1 MLMRMKS
8 QFGSSVY
15 SNGVK
20 SEARVR
26 QPKRDLRGRGRKAL
40 EIDTQ
45 KSVSARASVLS
56 MANYS
61 ILSMPNPSLVEDVD
75 DPNEEEKKEH
85 IKQQK
90 HSHSSY
96 KLIKDPS
103 AGMEM
108 SCKFSDRLCVSG
120 SNKGLKIDK
129 MFLSKISGNSS
140 DFEDFKDKSN

>member
-1 MLMRMKS
+1 
-8 QFGSSVY
+8 
-15 SNGVK
+15 
-20 SEARVR
+20 
-26 QPKRDLRGRGRKAL
+26 
-40 EIDTQ
+40 
-45 KSVSARASVLS
+45 

-103 AGMEM
+103 AGMG
-108 SCKFSDRLCVSG
+108 KFSERLCVSG

-129 MFLSKISGNSS
+129 MFLSKNSGNSS